1 MLQPFGALPPPQ
13 RLAKRAS
20 GAAHFTGRNFRGRSL
35 CEEPVLWQSPLQ
47 ISNPVHAVISSQGC
61 DLSVTFTR
69 SQSTRAWFDSLKK
82 KLKVTTSPNLL
93 CEWWE
98 ILPGRHIEIVSTA
111 IDNLTIKGLHNI
123 NRSYIRSR
131 TSVFLVVFRERLS
144 CHLVIC
150 LVQHWTADASKV
162 SWLPNSEVFSQ
173 HNLIQI
179 LLS

>member
-13 RLAKRAS
+13 RLAKRVS

-61 DLSVTFTR
+61 DLSVTFTLP
-69 SQSTRAWFDSLKK
+69 QSTRAWFDSLKK

-98 ILPGRHIEIVSTA
+98 ILPGRHIEIVSMHLITTELKGFTS
-111 IDNLTIKGLHNI
+111 ILTMS
-123 NRSYIRSR
+123 RSYIRFR

-150 LVQHWTADASKV
+150 LVQHWTAD
-162 SWLPNSEVFSQ
+162 
-173 HNLIQI
+173 
-179 LLS
+179 